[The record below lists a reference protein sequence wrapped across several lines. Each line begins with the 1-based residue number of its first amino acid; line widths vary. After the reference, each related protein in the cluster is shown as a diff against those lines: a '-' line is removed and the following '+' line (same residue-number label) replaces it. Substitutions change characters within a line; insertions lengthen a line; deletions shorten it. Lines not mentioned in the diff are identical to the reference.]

1 MAAASTSNGS
11 GSGST
16 AAPSPTLYVKNIEG
30 KVKKLE
36 LRRQLHSLFSTY
48 GRVLDVVST
57 RAPSMRG
64 QAFIVFENPTFSSAA
79 KRGLTNFS
87 FYGKPLHIEY
97 STGSKSK
104 ALLRRELGEEAVLE
118 MQLEESKTTVSRR
131 GEKRSLVLTSQSDA
145 EAETESDDGGEAD
158 AEGGASRLKRAKIEP
173 KVEDEEASAAGV
185 TIKATNIPSNI
196 EPEVIS
202 ALFSRQSGYL
212 TTTESHST
220 TKAPTAKDKDI
231 TTWSASIRF
240 DTKQN
245 AEAAKNA
252 LAGVQIDPTFSLHLV
267 VL

>member
-1 MAAASTSNGS
+1 
-11 GSGST
+11 
-16 AAPSPTLYVKNIEG
+16 
-30 KVKKLE
+30 
-36 LRRQLHSLFSTY
+36 
-48 GRVLDVVST
+48 
-57 RAPSMRG
+57 MRG

-79 KRGLTNFS
+79 KRGLTNFL

-131 GEKRSLVLTSQSDA
+131 GEKRSLVLTCQSDDEA
-145 EAETESDDGGEAD
+145 EAESDDEGGAD
-158 AEGGASRLKRAKIEP
+158 AEGGTSRLKRAKIEP
-173 KVEDEEASAAGV
+173 KAEDEEASTAGV
-185 TIKATNIPSNI
+185 TIKATNIPSSI

-212 TTTESHST
+212 TTTESHPT
-220 TKAPTAKDKDI
+220 TQAPTAEDNDT

-240 DTKQN
+240 DTREN
-245 AEAAKNA
+245 AEAAKDA
-252 LAGVQIDPTFSLHLV
+252 LAGVQIDPTYSLDLV